1 MEVKIIGQM
10 DNTIDHTFESA
21 NRVYDK
27 NGLCPTIPT
36 CAGGNIQ
43 PKVIEETKCV
53 GGSYKYCVAM
63 RGRGENNEQQL
74 EPNRQGVV
82 NTLTTVQKDNLVLEQ
97 KIQKV
102 GQISN
107 DGSQCGTVVSDGGL
121 APTLTAGT
129 HGYANPHV
137 FTRYRIRKLTP
148 RECWR
153 LMGFSDEDF
162 GKAEKVC
169 SATQLYKQA
178 GNSIVVNVLMAIF
191 SQMNIKG
198 VKPWNEVHNEKK

>member
-1 MEVKIIGQM
+1 MI
-10 DNTIDHTFESA
+10 
-21 NRVYDK
+21 
-27 NGLCPTIPT
+27 
-36 CAGGNIQ
+36 
-43 PKVIEETKCV
+43 IEETKCV
-53 GGSYKYCVAM
+53 GGLRETTWGGKQFHQGDRVYKGDVALALPSQLPGGSYKYIVAM
-63 RGRGENNEQQL
+63 RGRNPESSADTEQRL
-74 EPNRQGVV
+74 ELNSQGVD

>member
-1 MEVKIIGQM
+1 MIIEEKKVIGGLSETTWGGKQFHQG
-10 DNTIDHTFESA
+10 D
-21 NRVYDK
+21 RVYKGDVA
-27 NGLCPTIPT
+27 LALPSQLP
-36 CAGGNIQ
+36 
-43 PKVIEETKCV
+43 

-82 NTLTTVQKDNLVLEQ
+82 NSLTTVQKDNLVME
-97 KIQKV
+97 
-102 GQISN
+102 SPN
-107 DGSQCGTVVSDGGL
+107 
-121 APTLTAGT
+121 
-129 HGYANPHV
+129 
-137 FTRYRIRKLTP
+137 YRIRKLTP
-148 RECWR
+148 KECWR

-198 VKPWNEVHNEKK
+198 VKPWNEVHNAKK